1 MINKKVLAF
10 VSSII
15 EIVLAVVL
23 FITSMATLAHF
34 LSSLNSFDTTSAV
47 LTIVVTFALLVVFIV
62 DGIISLRVSK
72 ADEEVYNGFLGSYI
86 AMGVVELILAI
97 LALFTFALFYYF
109 SGVII
114 LFSFFI
120 LIIIGTLKI
129 VSGIRGVAE
138 PSAEDIVETKGAV
151 NVKKKENLEDTL
163 KKLDGLA
170 KLQSEG
176 LISSEEFEEMKA
188 EILDKKD

>member
-34 LSSLNSFDTTSAV
+34 LGSLNSFDTSSAV
-47 LTIVVTFALLVVFIV
+47 LTIVVTFALSVVFVV

-72 ADEEVYNGFLGSYI
+72 ADEEVYNNFLGSYI

-97 LALFTFALFYYF
+97 LSLFTFALFYYF

-120 LIIIGTLKI
+120 LIIIGILKI
-129 VSGIRGVAE
+129 VAGIKSETE

-151 NVKKKENLEDTL
+151 NVNKKENLEDTL

-176 LISSEEFEEMKA
+176 LISGEEFEEMKA

>member
-34 LSSLNSFDTTSAV
+34 LGSLNSFDTSSAV
-47 LTIVVTFALLVVFIV
+47 LTIVVTFALSVVFIV
-62 DGIISLRVSK
+62 DGIISLRVSN

-86 AMGVVELILAI
+86 AMGVVELILAM

-129 VSGIRGVAE
+129 VSGIKSETE
-138 PSAEDIVETKGAV
+138 PSYEELIGTKGAV
-151 NVKKKENLEDTL
+151 NVNKKENLEDTL

-176 LISSEEFEEMKA
+176 LISSEEFEEIKA